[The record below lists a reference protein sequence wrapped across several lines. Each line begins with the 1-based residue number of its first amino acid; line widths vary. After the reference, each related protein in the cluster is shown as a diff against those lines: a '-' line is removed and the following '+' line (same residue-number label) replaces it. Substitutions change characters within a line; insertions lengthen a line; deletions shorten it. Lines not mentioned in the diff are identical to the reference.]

1 MTYSIS
7 MKKVKILFLNFALLL
22 PLVFTSSCG
31 LVNNDCSSLL
41 KAVQTQEMYGQI
53 LFREFDLQQN
63 RVLTNSTYPI
73 RFKESVTDLLNNY
86 IKVQKLILDK
96 PKCLVEPE
104 LEATL
109 QQGIPKIE
117 DKIIRA
123 SVNNAAAFLEMQ
135 GELSDGYQSL
145 ELWIKK

>member
-86 IKVQKLILDK
+86 IKV
-96 PKCLVEPE
+96 
-104 LEATL
+104 
-109 QQGIPKIE
+109 
-117 DKIIRA
+117 
-123 SVNNAAAFLEMQ
+123 
-135 GELSDGYQSL
+135 
-145 ELWIKK
+145 

>member
-1 MTYSIS
+1 
-7 MKKVKILFLNFALLL
+7 MKKSKILFFNFALLL

-31 LVNNDCSSLL
+31 IVKNDCTSLL
-41 KAVQTQEMYGQI
+41 KAVQTKEMYGQV

-73 RFKESVTDLLNNY
+73 RFKESVVDLLNNY
-86 IKVQKLILDK
+86 IEVQKLILDK
-96 PKCLVEPE
+96 PKCLVKPE

-117 DKIIRA
+117 NKIIKA
-123 SVNNAAAFLEMQ
+123 SASNIAAFLEMQ